1 MKYLF
6 MVVFII
12 LPALCFAN
20 TPYDITDI
28 WEVDYYTIGGDSGKI
43 SLILKN
49 IWQTEIM
56 SYLIKFFPFI
66 SPFIAA
72 FLTYYFVIRQKKKDI
87 EIQKQKELNTILSNM
102 LNTWHYLRSLNIIL
116 QYMEQKSTDILLPVK
131 NLSRLFLKY
140 KILND
145 SCFDELEKSIDNI
158 KQYSPIKYFEL
169 EGIGR
174 KFKFFMEKC
183 ILPILQTNKKN
194 IEVEMIV
201 FVRKILD
208 KFLNDIENCLRDT
221 ASLIPDDTSKKIERK
236 IKEISKLDFE
246 ETKEE
251 INREIYELIISS
263 LSPDEVEKLS
273 YEQFKQEIK
282 TSEGQKFIKLMEK
295 ALESLVNNSTKEVE
309 KKRKRHKKFSK
320 S

>member
-6 MVVFII
+6 MVVFIA

-20 TPYDITDI
+20 TPYNINI
-28 WEVDYYTIGGDSGKI
+28 WEVDYSPIGGDSGKI
-43 SLILKN
+43 SMILKN

-72 FLTYYFVIRQKKKDI
+72 FLTYYFAIRQKKKDV
-87 EIQKQKELNTILSNM
+87 ELQKQKELNTILSNM
-102 LNTWHYLRSLNIIL
+102 LITWHYLKSLSRIL
-116 QYMEQKSTDILLPVK
+116 QYTEQKTNDILLPVR
-131 NLSRLFLKY
+131 NLSRLLLKY

-145 SCFDELEKSIDNI
+145 RCFDELEKSIDNI

-174 KFKFFMEKC
+174 EFKFFMEKC

-194 IEVEMIV
+194 LEVEMIGV
-201 FVRKILD
+201 VRKILD
-208 KFLNDIENCLRDT
+208 KFLNNIENCLRDT
-221 ASLIPDDTSKKIERK
+221 ARLIPDYTFKKIERK

-309 KKRKRHKKFSK
+309 NKRKRHKKFSK